1 MPDVTQSEFQQ
12 SRAPDQNSPKEIYV
26 GQNMQSSQMSSLILL
41 VLQISKDHL
50 VKTIWVK
57 INVYPKSPTVH
68 RSVWIRSNFCPNSP

>member
-41 VLQISKDHL
+41 VLQISKDPSGKDHL
-50 VKTIWVK
+50 GK
-57 INVYPKSPTVH
+57 NQYLSQKSY
-68 RSVWIRSNFCPNSP
+68 SS